1 MTGPLTV
8 LLADDHALVRAG
20 IRSLL
25 ASMPGIVVVAEAE
38 NGREALR
45 LIEEYHPNLVLMD
58 IAMPEMNG
66 LEAIAEMA
74 RTYTQTRVI
83 ILSMHANAEYV
94 LQALHSGASGYLLKD
109 SAPAELEIAVRA
121 VLRGETYL
129 SPPISHHVVAD
140 YLRRVGAQSEAE
152 AHAQSGPFTDLTPRQ
167 REVLQLIAEGYTNQ
181 AIASKL
187 TVSVKTV
194 ETHRSQLMDRL
205 DVHDVAGLVRYAV
218 RHGLVSSD

>member
-1 MTGPLTV
+1 MTEPLTV
-8 LLADDHALVRAG
+8 LLADDHTLVRAG

-25 ASMPGIVVVAEAE
+25 DNLDGIAVVAEAD
-38 NGREALR
+38 NGRDALR
-45 LIEEYHPNLVLMD
+45 LIEKHRPDLVLMD

-66 LEAIAEMA
+66 LEAVSEMSRICP
-74 RTYTQTRVI
+74 RTKVI
-83 ILSMHANAEYV
+83 ILSMHANEEYV

-129 SPPISHHVVAD
+129 SPPVSRHVVSD
-140 YLRRVGAQSEAE
+140 YLRRVGGKTDDGHVQTG
-152 AHAQSGPFTDLTPRQ
+152 GPFSELTPRQ

-187 TVSVKTV
+187 SVSIKTV

-205 DVHDVAGLVRYAV
+205 DVHDVAGLVRYAI
-218 RHGLVSSD
+218 RYGIISDE